1 MYCDY
6 SHSTV
11 APSSRLPPHT
21 LARNT
26 YESSRELCCKQVGE
40 SYADI
45 LRLLQTVSGAMNMP
59 IFTVWPCAVG
69 GSKFIHGPLRNT
81 TAKSCQQ

>member
-1 MYCDY
+1 MCCDY

-11 APSSRLPPHT
+11 APSSRLPPGT
-21 LARNT
+21 LARDT
-26 YESSRELCCKQVGE
+26 YEFCREVCSKQVGE
-40 SYADI
+40 SYAPR
-45 LRLLQTVSGAMNMP
+45 LRLLQTVSGAMNTP

-81 TAKSCQQ
+81 AAKSCQQ